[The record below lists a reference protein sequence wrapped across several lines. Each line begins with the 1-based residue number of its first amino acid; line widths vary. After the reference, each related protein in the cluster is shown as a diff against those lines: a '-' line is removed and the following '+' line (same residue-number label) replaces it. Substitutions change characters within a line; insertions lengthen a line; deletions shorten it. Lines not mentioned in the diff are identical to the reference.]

1 MLGYLAS
8 YLNRVTEQGGK
19 DMSETKL
26 FEVVFH
32 VGQEYTAIV
41 QASSEEEAERLA
53 ESGELDEVAKAGEVL
68 RTVFEVNKAVLANGI
83 DYVAKEVQA

>member
-1 MLGYLAS
+1 
-8 YLNRVTEQGGK
+8 VTKQGGK
-19 DMSETKL
+19 GMSETKL

-53 ESGELDEVAKAGEVL
+53 DSGELDGVAKEGEVL
-68 RTVFEVNKAVLANGI
+68 RTLLQINRAVLASGI